1 MTLLALE
8 PEVLV
13 VVRIA
18 GLDPDVTAGDFKF
31 SFNVPNGVGIREGL
45 IPELPQLINL

>member
-18 GLDPDVTAGDFKF
+18 GLDVTAGDFKF